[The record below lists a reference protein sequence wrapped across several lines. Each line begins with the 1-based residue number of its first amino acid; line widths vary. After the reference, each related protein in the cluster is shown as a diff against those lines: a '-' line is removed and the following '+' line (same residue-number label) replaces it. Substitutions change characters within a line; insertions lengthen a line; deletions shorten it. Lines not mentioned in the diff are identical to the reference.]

1 MNFFLILMIIYN
13 FTKKILPKILK
24 KLVSIILEKHKIVI
38 NENIL

>member
-24 KLVSIILEKHKIVI
+24 KLVSIILEKYKNVI